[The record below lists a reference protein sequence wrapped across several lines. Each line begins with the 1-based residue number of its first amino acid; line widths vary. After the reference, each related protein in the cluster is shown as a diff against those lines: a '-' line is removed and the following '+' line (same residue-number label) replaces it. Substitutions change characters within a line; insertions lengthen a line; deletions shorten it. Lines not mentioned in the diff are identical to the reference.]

1 MLSRRFSRL
10 FLLLAAFAA
19 CVQWTIPH
27 GWMVGAAGD
36 GSSILVP
43 CPTTSPGLAS
53 LGQSAATNSDHAHH
67 ASVHGEMHESMDHG
81 GNDGDEHG
89 AAQAK
94 CDFAAMGA
102 PLLPPDDPQLAA
114 PPIAAAAVLP
124 VFPDAIPG
132 RGLAAPP
139 PPSTGPP
146 ISRA

>member
-1 MLSRRFSRL
+1 MQSCRFSRL

-19 CVQWTIPH
+19 CLQWTIPH
-27 GWMVGAAGD
+27 GWMVGSADD

-43 CPTTSPGLAS
+43 CPTTSPELAR
-53 LGQSAATNSDHAHH
+53 LGQSAAANSDHYPH
-67 ASVHGEMHESMDHG
+67 AGMHGEMHESMDHG
-81 GNDGDEHG
+81 GNDGDSHG

-94 CDFAAMGA
+94 CDFAAMAA
-102 PLLPPDDPQLAA
+102 PLLPPDGPQLAG
-114 PPIAAAAVLP
+114 PPFATADVLP
-124 VFPDAIPG
+124 IFPDAIPG

>member
-1 MLSRRFSRL
+1 MQSRRISRL

-27 GWMVGAAGD
+27 GWMVGSADD
-36 GSSILVP
+36 GSTILIP
-43 CPTTSPGLAS
+43 CPTTSPELAS
-53 LGQSAATNSDHAHH
+53 LGQSAAAKHDHAHH
-67 ASVHGEMHESMDHG
+67 TGMHGETHEGMDHG
-81 GNDGDEHG
+81 GSDDDNHG

-94 CDFAAMGA
+94 CDFAALGL
-102 PLLPPDDPQLAA
+102 PLLPPDGPQLAA
-114 PPIAAAAVLP
+114 PSIAAIGVLP
-124 VFPDAIPG
+124 VFWDAISG

>member
-1 MLSRRFSRL
+1 MQSCRFSRL

-19 CVQWTIPH
+19 CLQWTIPH
-27 GWMVGAAGD
+27 GWMVWSADD

-43 CPTTSPGLAS
+43 CPTTSPELAS
-53 LGQSAATNSDHAHH
+53 LGQSAAANSDHSHH
-67 ASVHGEMHESMDHG
+67 ASMHGAIHESMDHG
-81 GNDGDEHG
+81 GNDAEDHG
-89 AAQAK
+89 VAQAK

-102 PLLPPDDPQLAA
+102 PLLPPDGPQLAA
-114 PPIAAAAVLP
+114 PSITAAAVLP
-124 VFPDAIPG
+124 VFRDAIPG

>member
-1 MLSRRFSRL
+1 MQSRRFSRL
-10 FLLLAAFAA
+10 FFLFAAFAV

-27 GWMVGAAGD
+27 GWMVGSADD

-43 CPTTSPGLAS
+43 CPTTSPELAS
-53 LGQSAATNSDHAHH
+53 LSQSAAAKSDHSHH
-67 ASVHGEMHESMDHG
+67 AGMHSAMPKSMDHG
-81 GNDGDEHG
+81 GNDPDDHG

-94 CDFAAMGA
+94 CDFAALGA
-102 PLLPPDDPQLAA
+102 LLLPPDGPQLAA
-114 PPIAAAAVLP
+114 PPIAAPAVPP

>member
-1 MLSRRFSRL
+1 MQSRRFSRL
-10 FLLLAAFAA
+10 FLLLAVFAA

-27 GWMVGAAGD
+27 GWMVGAVGD
-36 GSSILVP
+36 GSSIFVP

-53 LGQSAATNSDHAHH
+53 LSQSAATNSDHAHH
-67 ASVHGEMHESMDHG
+67 TSVHGEMRESMDHG
-81 GNDGDEHG
+81 GNDADDHG

-102 PLLPPDDPQLAA
+102 PLLPPDGPQLAA
-114 PPIAAAAVLP
+114 PPFAVAAVLP

>member
-1 MLSRRFSRL
+1 MQSRRFSRL

-27 GWMVGAAGD
+27 GWMVGSADD

-43 CPTTSPGLAS
+43 CPTTSPELVS
-53 LGQSAATNSDHAHH
+53 LGQSVAANSGHSHH
-67 ASVHGEMHESMDHG
+67 AGMHGAMHENMDHG
-81 GNDGDEHG
+81 GNDANDHG

-94 CDFAAMGA
+94 CDFAAMAA
-102 PLLPPDDPQLAA
+102 PLLPPDGPQLAA
-114 PPIAAAAVLP
+114 PPFATADVLP